1 MGAYENPI
9 TAIDKEWGKNWAN
22 ALTSVGNS
30 VAAGVI
36 AGKKALNEK
45 AAREQS
51 LLDYKID
58 YITKHQ
64 GAYAKT
70 LAQSGTN
77 NPDILR
83 AGRKL
88 IDEMGEAQL
97 NVKKAKGTKETQY
110 ALDRLAILQG
120 SMAQL
125 TKGIQIGKEFDETFK
140 NDIGINGRQKDQ
152 TSPGYEGGQSLLNV
166 YYNRIGATRNA
177 LSPGTTETILRNEE
191 TGGWTLKYSGGD
203 FGEEGYSVDMMVALS
218 QDPGIIPTLTKDI
231 TSDLK
236 TPSTDISK
244 SGMNGLGI
252 LDSSGNITEDFLLD
266 GPAIPFENE
275 IGNKIETY
283 YVRRTDTQKVI
294 NLVTARSEAKGNMYL
309 KKDAKGAQM
318 IWQEIFGQ
326 TEPLTMEGNSIA
338 TEDHTKFQEKL
349 LEFYKGKIKGYE
361 IVEGAQPGPDGKM
374 GTSDDIA
381 KIENIDNEQESKRSY
396 RDKKTPKSV
405 DMNPAK
411 AFEETKTAFNTAIS
425 SGNWED
431 IVKDLVINKKII
443 ESSELKGNILTL
455 NYKEGLKTADGGYEY
470 PRGDM
475 KIDISNTTELRK
487 LSELYVDKRFTNK
500 NVKAKRDDIV
510 RKLMEVFKNASTK
523 GENASKSN
531 KKGKYDKREN
541 NMGPITEEQSSQNTF
556 PFKKKN

>member
-9 TAIDKEWGKNWAN
+9 TAINKEWGKNWAN
-22 ALTSVGNS
+22 ALTSVGNT

-166 YYNRIGATRNA
+166 YYNRIGAARNA
-177 LSPGTTETILRNEE
+177 LSPGTTETILRNKE

-231 TSDLK
+231 TSDLE
-236 TPSTDISK
+236 TSSTGISK

-396 RDKKTPKSV
+396 RDKKPPPKPV
-405 DMNPAK
+405 DTNPAE
-411 AFEETKTAFNTAIS
+411 AFKETKTAFNTAIS
-425 SGNWED
+425 SGNWGD
-431 IVKDLVINKKII
+431 IVKDLVINKKTI
-443 ESSELKGNILTL
+443 ESSKLKGNILTL
-455 NYKEGLKTADGGYEY
+455 NYKLALKTADGQSWY
-470 PRGDM
+470 PTGDM
-475 KIDISNTTELRK
+475 KIDISNMNELRK

-500 NVKAKRDDIV
+500 KVKAKRDDIV
-510 RKLMEVFKNASTK
+510 RELMKVFKNASK
-523 GENASKSN
+523 NNENATGFFGRSSGQN
-531 KKGKYDKREN
+531 KMGPINEKGKYDK
-541 NMGPITEEQSSQNTF
+541 P
-556 PFKKKN
+556 

>member
-9 TAIDKEWGKNWAN
+9 TAINKEWGKNWAN
-22 ALTSVGNS
+22 ALTSVGNT

-83 AGRKL
+83 AGREL
-88 IDEMGEAQL
+88 INEMGEAQL

-166 YYNRIGATRNA
+166 YYNRIGAARNA
-177 LSPGTTETILRNEE
+177 LSPGTTETILRNKE

-231 TSDLK
+231 TSDLE
-236 TPSTDISK
+236 TSSTDISK

-252 LDSSGNITEDFLLD
+252 YNKNGTLNEDFLSDEVIKQSDILSD
-266 GPAIPFENE
+266 GS
-275 IGNKIETY
+275 TY
-283 YVRRTDTQKVI
+283 SYLIRPSNTQKII
-294 NLVTARSEAKGNMYL
+294 NVVKTRSEAKGNMYL
-309 KKDAKGAQM
+309 KKDARGAQM

-361 IVEGAQPGPDGKM
+361 IVEDTQPGPDGEM
-374 GTSDDIA
+374 GTSDDIVV
-381 KIENIDNEQESKRSY
+381 KKDQITDNTRFGEKNID
-396 RDKKTPKSV
+396 KKPPPKPV
-405 DMNPAK
+405 DTNPAE
-411 AFEETKTAFNTAIS
+411 AFKETKTAFNTAIS
-425 SGNWED
+425 SGNWGD
-431 IVKDLVINKKII
+431 IVKDLVINKKTI

-455 NYKEGLKTADGGYEY
+455 NYKLALKTADGQSWY
-470 PRGDM
+470 PTGDM
-475 KIDISNTTELRK
+475 KIDISNMTELRK

-500 NVKAKRDDIV
+500 KVKAKRDDIV
-510 RKLMEVFKNASTK
+510 RELMKVFKNASK
-523 GENASKSN
+523 NNENATGVFGRSSGQN
-531 KKGKYDKREN
+531 KMGPINEKRKYDK
-541 NMGPITEEQSSQNTF
+541 P
-556 PFKKKN
+556 

>member
-9 TAIDKEWGKNWAN
+9 TAINKEWGKNWAN
-22 ALTSVGNS
+22 ALTSVGNT

-51 LLDYKID
+51 LLDSKID
-58 YITKHQ
+58 YITKQQ
-64 GAYAKT
+64 GSYAKT
-70 LAQSGTN
+70 VAQSGIN
-77 NPDILR
+77 NPDLLR
-83 AGRKL
+83 AGREL
-88 IDEMGEAQL
+88 INDMAEAQL
-97 NVKKAKGTKETQY
+97 NVKKAKGTQETQY
-110 ALDRLAILQG
+110 ALDQLAILQG

-125 TKGIQIGKEFDETFK
+125 TKGIQVGGAADETFK

-152 TSPGYEGGQSLLNV
+152 TNPGTEGGQSLLNAN
-166 YYNRIGATRNA
+166 YNRIFSTRTG
-177 LSPGTTETILRNEE
+177 LSPYTTERYLRNRE
-191 TGGWTLKYSGGD
+191 TGAWTLEYSGED
-203 FGEEGYSVDMMVALS
+203 FGEEGYSVDMMVGLS

-231 TSDLK
+231 TSDLE
-236 TPSTDISK
+236 TSSTGISK

-396 RDKKTPKSV
+396 RDKKPPPKPV

-411 AFEETKTAFNTAIS
+411 AFKETKTAFNTAIS
-425 SGNWED
+425 SGNWGD
-431 IVKDLVINKKII
+431 IVDGLVIEKKTI
-443 ESSELKGNILTL
+443 ESSKLKGNILTL
-455 NYKEGLKTADGGYEY
+455 NYKLALKTADGQSWY
-470 PRGDM
+470 PTGDM
-475 KIDISNTTELRK
+475 KIDISNMTELRK
-487 LSELYVDKRFTNK
+487 LSELYVDKRFTHK
-500 NVKAKRDDIV
+500 KVKAKRDDIV
-510 RKLMEVFKNASTK
+510 RELMKVFKNASK
-523 GENASKSN
+523 NNENATGVFGRSSGQN
-531 KKGKYDKREN
+531 KMGPINEKGKYNK
-541 NMGPITEEQSSQNTF
+541 P
-556 PFKKKN
+556 

>member
-9 TAIDKEWGKNWAN
+9 TAINKEWGKNWAN
-22 ALTSVGNS
+22 ALTSVGNT

-51 LLDYKID
+51 LLDSKID
-58 YITKHQ
+58 YITKQQ
-64 GAYAKT
+64 GSYAKT
-70 LAQSGTN
+70 VAQSGIN
-77 NPDILR
+77 NPDLLR
-83 AGRKL
+83 AGREL
-88 IDEMGEAQL
+88 INDMAEAQL
-97 NVKKAKGTKETQY
+97 NVKKAKGTQETQY
-110 ALDRLAILQG
+110 ALDQLAILQG

-125 TKGIQIGKEFDETFK
+125 TKGIQVGGAADETFK

-152 TSPGYEGGQSLLNV
+152 TNPGTEGGQSLLNAN
-166 YYNRIGATRNA
+166 YNRIFSTRTG
-177 LSPGTTETILRNEE
+177 LSPYTTERYLRNRE
-191 TGGWTLKYSGGD
+191 TGAWTLEYSGED
-203 FGEEGYSVDMMVALS
+203 FGEEGYSVDMMVGLS

-231 TSDLK
+231 TSDLE
-236 TPSTDISK
+236 TSSTGISK

-396 RDKKTPKSV
+396 RDKKTPKPV

-411 AFEETKTAFNTAIS
+411 AFKETKTAFNTAIS
-425 SGNWED
+425 SGNWGD
-431 IVKDLVINKKII
+431 IVKDLVINKKTI

-455 NYKEGLKTADGGYEY
+455 NYKLALKTADGQSWY
-470 PRGDM
+470 PTGDM
-475 KIDISNTTELRK
+475 KIDISNMTELRK
-487 LSELYVDKRFTNK
+487 LSELYVDKRFTHK
-500 NVKAKRDDIV
+500 NTKAKRDDIV
-510 RKLMEVFKNASTK
+510 RELMKVFKNASK
-523 GENASKSN
+523 NNENATGVFGRSSGQN
-531 KKGKYDKREN
+531 KMGPINEKGKYNK
-541 NMGPITEEQSSQNTF
+541 P
-556 PFKKKN
+556 